1 MKPTS
6 QIAAAVRTLP
16 SSHPAPDARAASCGG
31 RARHGRAERL
41 HRAGNARQRLGNLA
55 QAPGCRPAAVER
67 LLRGRAVTGY
77 ITD

>member
-1 MKPTS
+1 MKSTS

-16 SSHPAPDARAASCGG
+16 SSHPAPDVHAASGSG
-31 RARHGRAERL
+31 RA
-41 HRAGNARQRLGNLA
+41 
-55 QAPGCRPAAVER
+55 CRPAAVER